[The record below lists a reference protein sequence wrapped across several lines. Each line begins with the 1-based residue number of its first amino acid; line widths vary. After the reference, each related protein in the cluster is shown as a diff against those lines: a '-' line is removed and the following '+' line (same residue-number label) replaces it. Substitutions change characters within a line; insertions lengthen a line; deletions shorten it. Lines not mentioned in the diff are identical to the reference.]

1 MSVQQ
6 NENVTVSSLWG
17 TGSDVGA
24 INELADGVPSESQ
37 KNHVTAGLINF
48 SDADI
53 SRSHSITVV
62 SPVLPSGSF
71 TSFVMDTATDDGE
84 GLVLWQYS
92 VNDGAIDYLAEGE
105 SVTETFTLL
114 LVDDLGGETSKEVT
128 VTITGKNDGPDLKMV
143 KPAKIPLIMQPV
155 ELLSFRIRI
164 CPIVIQF
171 Q

>member
-53 SRSHSITVV
+53 SKV
-62 SPVLPSGSF
+62 
-71 TSFVMDTATDDGE
+71 E
-84 GLVLWQYS
+84 
-92 VNDGAIDYLAEGE
+92 
-105 SVTETFTLL
+105 
-114 LVDDLGGETSKEVT
+114 
-128 VTITGKNDGPDLKMV
+128 
-143 KPAKIPLIMQPV
+143 AKI
-155 ELLSFRIRI
+155 ELMYKKLERFLL
-164 CPIVIQF
+164 
-171 Q
+171 